1 MKEFF
6 IARNIFIFFM
16 GGSRPHALPCSC
28 CINATAVGFLQ
39 H

>member
-16 GGSRPHALPCSC
+16 GGSRPHALTTSC
-28 CINATAVGFLQ
+28 CNNATADVFLQ